1 MTDVILYFSI
11 VSRVVV
17 VLCYEQCCDSLLMGC
32 GSIRFNTVRAIAAEK
47 SAHIKKQQTET
58 PPSNNTSTTSTVD
71 ESNDGSS
78 NDTATPNTPAEVKKL
93 RSRK

>member
-1 MTDVILYFSI
+1 MIDVILYFSI

-32 GSIRFNTVRAIAAEK
+32 GSIRFNTVRAIAAGK
-47 SAHIKKQQTET
+47 SAHIKKQP

-78 NDTATPNTPAEVKKL
+78 NDTAPNTQAEVKKL

>member
-1 MTDVILYFSI
+1 VILCLWAA
-11 VSRVVV
+11 
-17 VLCYEQCCDSLLMGC
+17 VLSGLTQFAQLPQENL
-32 GSIRFNTVRAIAAEK
+32 
-47 SAHIKKQQTET
+47 HIKKQP

>member
-11 VSRVVV
+11 VSRVAV
-17 VLCYEQCCDSLLMGC
+17 VLSGLTQFAQLPQKNLHTLK
-32 GSIRFNTVRAIAAEK
+32 NNK
-47 SAHIKKQQTET
+47 LKP